1 MGDNDTAH
9 AIRRAARTMSKAASV
24 MRIGA
29 KPGGD
34 TAALATIL
42 RSCPTFDHDD
52 WEMLAL
58 LVEGELCRADGDRS
72 TSYKPTMMREA
83 EAAAR
88 EWKKQNGSTL
98 TVACEA
104 VAPGFAGLAASTLFN
119 YVRRGR
125 KGK

>member
-24 MRIGA
+24 MRKGA

-34 TAALATIL
+34 TAALAAIL

-52 WEMLAL
+52 WEMLAQ
-58 LVEGELCRADGDRS
+58 LVEGKLCRANGDRS
-72 TSYKPTMMREA
+72 PSYKPTMMHEA
-83 EAAAR
+83 EAVVRA
-88 EWKKQNGSTL
+88 WKKQNGSTL
-98 TVACEA
+98 KAACA
-104 VAPGFAGLAASTLFN
+104 AAAPGFAGLDESTLFN

-125 KGK
+125 KDK